1 MRAPRIPPVTDPIV
15 MVKATPLLSVLAFMD
30 ETLAAEAK
38 ENVLTSVAL
47 EYPQEVRKVRD
58 QRVIASDRF
67 PVAFLNRLIEASA
80 KASNKSPLEVSHRIG
95 RMGAENAS
103 RGILRLALTMLS
115 MPSLLRKLEPVWSQL
130 YTHGRTT
137 NECRERSA
145 TVELHDFPYVS
156 ATQCA
161 RVTGMFEWFAQKA
174 ERSAAVRH
182 VSCRASRDP
191 VCRWDISW

>member
-1 MRAPRIPPVTDPIV
+1 

-30 ETLAAEAK
+30 ENLASDARD
-38 ENVLTSVAL
+38 NVLTGAAG
-47 EYPQEVRKVRD
+47 EFPEEIRKVRE

-80 KASNKSPLEVSHRIG
+80 KALNKSPLEVSHRIG
-95 RMGAENAS
+95 RLGAENAS

-130 YTHGRTT
+130 YSHGRTT
-137 NECRERSA
+137 NECREKNA

-174 ERSAAVRH
+174 ERTATVRH
-182 VSCRASRDP
+182 VSCRASRDT

>member
-1 MRAPRIPPVTDPIV
+1 MTDPIV

-30 ETLAAEAK
+30 ENLAADAK
-38 ENVLTSVAL
+38 ESVLNGVAP
-47 EYPQEVRKVRD
+47 EFPEEVRKVRE
-58 QRVIASDRF
+58 RRIIASERF

-80 KASNKSPLEVSHRIG
+80 KSLNRSALEVSHRIG

-103 RGILRLALTMLS
+103 SGILKLALAMIS

-137 NECRERSA
+137 NECRDKSA

-174 ERSAAVRH
+174 ERTAAVRH